1 MQYEELFGIKYAL
14 TNYHEACLLIIKKA
28 KEENKKEGF
37 GVSALAVHGLIEG
50 YKNPGLRTQ
59 INNIDLVVAD
69 GQPIKWA
76 LNYFHN
82 AGLDER
88 VYGPTLMLK
97 VLQQAD
103 LNCIPIFLYG
113 STESTLEKLSAFIKQ
128 KYPMAAIA
136 GIQADRFRE
145 STDEEK
151 ALDRKK
157 IVESGAK
164 IVFVGRGCPRQEKWV
179 AENKEFLPV
188 VMIAVGAA
196 FDFHAGNV
204 RQAPGWMQDRGL
216 EWLYRL
222 MKEPGRLWKR
232 YLITNSHFVLLFL
245 VNAFKQIFKR

>member
-1 MQYEELFGIKYAL
+1 
-14 TNYHEACLLIIKKA
+14 
-28 KEENKKEGF
+28 
-37 GVSALAVHGLIEG
+37 
-50 YKNPGLRTQ
+50 
-59 INNIDLVVAD
+59 
-69 GQPIKWA
+69 
-76 LNYFHN
+76 
-82 AGLDER
+82 
-88 VYGPTLMLK
+88 
-97 VLQQAD
+97 
-103 LNCIPIFLYG
+103 
-113 STESTLEKLSAFIKQ
+113 
-128 KYPMAAIA
+128 MAAIA